1 MTAPF
6 EPYTLVL
13 HEGANPRTGG
23 VAVCGFTNAGMVGV
37 ISTSHIIRA
46 LNLEQQG
53 TVLNENF
60 PAVALVQDEVP
71 KHPVRIYQGDGIGVF
86 TSEIKFED
94 DKDISLATTV
104 LEWFIKGGFDKLY
117 VIDGIISQD
126 KDMMESMLYGVG
138 SSPSTRAA
146 LKEIGI
152 ETIRSGVV
160 SGITGFLLGEG
171 DRLGLEITALL
182 SEASPI
188 YPDARSAAIAVE
200 ALSELT
206 GMDIPLGELLEN
218 ARVIEESVR
227 EMFDKQTSNVLPQP
241 KVRDDPSFG

>member
-6 EPYTLVL
+6 QPYTLVL

-23 VAVCGFTNAGMVGV
+23 IAICGFTNAGMVGV

-46 LNLEQQG
+46 LDLQQQG
-53 TVLNENF
+53 TVLNESF

-104 LEWFIKGGFDKLY
+104 LEWFIKGGFNKLY

-126 KDMMESMLYGVG
+126 KDMNESMLYGVG
-138 SSPSTRAA
+138 SSPATRAS

-171 DRLGLEITALL
+171 DRLGLDVTALL

-188 YPDARSAAIAVE
+188 YPDARSAAIAIE
-200 ALSELT
+200 ALTELT
-206 GMDIPLGELLEN
+206 GLEIPLGELLEN
-218 ARVIEESVR
+218 ARIIEDSVR
-227 EMFDKQTSNVLPQP
+227 DMFEKQSTNILSEP
-241 KVRDDPSFG
+241 KINDDPSFG